1 MGDITCRINECS
13 GKAFWC
19 KDKHFL
25 TTAKCPAADMW
36 TKNEINHALKSV
48 IK

>member
-1 MGDITCRINECS
+1 MGDITCTVNEWT

-25 TTAKCPAADMW
+25 TRAKCPAAGKYVD
-36 TKNEINHALKSV
+36 KE
-48 IK
+48 